1 MVATAEK
8 KFRSQLL
15 SHWVQGLQIRR
26 KTAIVGEIQW
36 IRPVDFVEKFVS
48 KFAFSALL
56 GSVGRRLPKRDHNR
70 PHHLPSLA
78 RRRLSRLRVTSSPPA
93 MMLLSCTYRPADKA
107 CACTPASSSPVSL
120 SPIPFVAQLWY
131 GASTDYSTCLGYVF
145 LAPACQ

>member
-78 RRRLSRLRVTSSPPA
+78 RRRLSRLRVTSSPPPPCDDVPLVHVPA
-93 MMLLSCTYRPADKA
+93 GRQGVCMHPCLLLPCISISD
-107 CACTPASSSPVSL
+107 SL
-120 SPIPFVAQLWY
+120 RCSALVR
-131 GASTDYSTCLGYVF
+131 G
-145 LAPACQ
+145 